1 MNAEEKVLP
10 IGLDFAVKI
19 VARLTVFTTM
29 HKLDSNTQ
37 VVAVKHRW
45 DVHGKRVPMASAEC
59 YHPLE
64 LRNTEAGDT
73 SHDSGAQLTA
83 KGGAA
88 HWSRKPSAPRT
99 APVFSGEREQE
110 TSFSSRADPFNTNPC
125 TPPAATGRGHGPP
138 GGAGAGSTQGTRE
151 RAQETSPRSEEEL
164 ESDGGVQSADYGFT
178 VALVFLV
185 AGIILVV
192 IAYAIPRE
200 SKVDPDTVTAR
211 EMERLELHYALLG
224 SHLDKCII
232 AGLGLLTLGG
242 MLLSLLLMVSICKGE
257 LYGRRNL
264 MVTGRARK
272 TYGSIN
278 LRMRPADGEGHQ
290 SLVESEVMQ
299 LSENLS
305 QSGS

>member
-1 MNAEEKVLP
+1 
-10 IGLDFAVKI
+10 
-19 VARLTVFTTM
+19 
-29 HKLDSNTQ
+29 
-37 VVAVKHRW
+37 
-45 DVHGKRVPMASAEC
+45 MASAEC

-64 LRNTEAGDT
+64 LRSTEAGDT
-73 SHDSGAQLTA
+73 SHDPGAELRA
-83 KGGAA
+83 KDGAA
-88 HWSRKPSAPRT
+88 PWSRKVSAPRT
-99 APVFSGEREQE
+99 APVFSGQREQE
-110 TSFSSRADPFNTNPC
+110 TSFTSRDQPC
-125 TPPAATGRGHGPP
+125 NPPAADGRGHGSP
-138 GGAGAGSTQGTRE
+138 GGAGAAATQGNRE
-151 RAQETSPRSEEEL
+151 RGQENSPRSEEEP
-164 ESDGGVQSADYGFT
+164 EADGGIQSADYGFT
-178 VALVFLV
+178 LALVFLV
-185 AGIILVV
+185 AGITLVV

-242 MLLSLLLMVSICKGE
+242 MLLSVLLMLSNCKGE

-290 SLVESEVMQ
+290 SLVEAEVIQ
-299 LSENLS
+299 LSENPS
-305 QSGS
+305 HSGS

>member
-1 MNAEEKVLP
+1 
-10 IGLDFAVKI
+10 
-19 VARLTVFTTM
+19 
-29 HKLDSNTQ
+29 
-37 VVAVKHRW
+37 
-45 DVHGKRVPMASAEC
+45 MASAEC

-64 LRNTEAGDT
+64 LRSTEAGDT
-73 SHDSGAQLTA
+73 SDDPEAGLRA

-88 HWSRKPSAPRT
+88 PWSRKVSAPRT
-99 APVFSGEREQE
+99 APVLSGQPEQE
-110 TSFSSRADPFNTNPC
+110 TSFTSREQ
-125 TPPAATGRGHGPP
+125 PPAAGGRGHASP
-138 GGAGAGSTQGTRE
+138 GGVGAASSRE
-151 RAQETSPRSEEEL
+151 RGQENSPRSEEEP
-164 ESDGGVQSADYGFT
+164 EADAGIHSADYGFT

-185 AGIILVV
+185 AGITLVV

-242 MLLSLLLMVSICKGE
+242 MLLSVLLMLSICKGE

-290 SLVESEVMQ
+290 SLVEAEVIQ
-299 LSENLS
+299 LCENPS
-305 QSGS
+305 HSCS